1 MRIEERSLGGLVVYG
16 TPEEWTR
23 FEAGLE
29 DLYSELKHDVL
40 PGAQS
45 PTAGGVIIN
54 LKEALALMAIM
65 EDEELT
71 RLLMN
76 LILAGRSPARR
87 NRGAATR
94 PST

>member
-1 MRIEERSLGGLVVYG
+1 MRIEEGSLGGLVVSG

-23 FEAGLE
+23 FDAGLE

-54 LKEALALMAIM
+54 LKEALAIMAIM

-71 RLLMN
+71 RSLMN
-76 LILAGRSPARR
+76 LILAGRSSIRR
-87 NRGAATR
+87 NGG
-94 PST
+94 